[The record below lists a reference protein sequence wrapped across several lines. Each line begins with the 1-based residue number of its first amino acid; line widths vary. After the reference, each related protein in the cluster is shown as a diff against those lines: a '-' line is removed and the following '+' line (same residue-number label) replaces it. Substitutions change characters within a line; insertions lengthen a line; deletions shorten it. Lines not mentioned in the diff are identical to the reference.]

1 MGCFSS
7 KINEDEI
14 SKSLINYNLEYIN
27 YDREK
32 YNPIKINE
40 DEIINMYYDIDDY
53 IHYANTHKYY
63 HIVFWLYSRNSD
75 DIYNFRN
82 IDMIYVLRE
91 KTIFTTIYNNNEVLV
106 KEYNNY

>member
-7 KINEDEI
+7 KIDEHKI
-14 SKSLINYNLEYIN
+14 SKFLLDYNSEYVNYS
-27 YDREK
+27 REK
-32 YNPIKINE
+32 YNPIII
-40 DEIINMYYDIDDY
+40 DENKIINIYYDIDDY
-53 IHYANTHKYY
+53 IHYANTNKYY

-91 KTIFTTIYNNNEVLV
+91 KTIFTTIYNNNEILV
-106 KEYNNY
+106 KEYHH